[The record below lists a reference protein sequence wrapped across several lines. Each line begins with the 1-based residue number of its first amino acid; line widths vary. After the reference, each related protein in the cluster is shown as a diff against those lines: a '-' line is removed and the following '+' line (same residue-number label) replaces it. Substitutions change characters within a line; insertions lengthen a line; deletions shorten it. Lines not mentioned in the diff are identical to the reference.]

1 MTPVP
6 GPAAVRHRSPVL
18 DDALAFRLHRTNRLL
33 RTHLA
38 RFLDRRVPGISPEQW
53 FILARVAQ
61 GPRVRQVDLAER
73 VLADPP
79 NVSRLVDALVAR
91 GLVRRSPD
99 PADRRSWLLS
109 LTKQGHTVTA
119 TLLDHTITERQLVF
133 DGFTEDELDALA
145 AALDRIDANLRR
157 LLSSS
162 TPPPIENPVPKPA
175 GPPRDGEP

>member
-1 MTPVP
+1 MTPGSPRP
-6 GPAAVRHRSPVL
+6 GPAAVRHRSAVL

-38 RFLDRRVPGISPEQW
+38 RFLDRYVPGISPEQW
-53 FILARVAQ
+53 FVLARIAQ
-61 GPRVRQVDLAER
+61 SPRVRQVDLAER

-109 LTKQGHTVTA
+109 LTTEGREVTA
-119 TLLDHTITERQLVF
+119 RLLDHAITERQLVF
-133 DGFTEDELDALA
+133 DGFGDDELDALA
-145 AALDRIDANLRR
+145 AALDRIDANVRR
-157 LLSSS
+157 LLSS
-162 TPPPIENPVPKPA
+162 PPAP
-175 GPPRDGEP
+175 

>member
-1 MTPVP
+1 MTPVSAEP

-18 DDALAFRLHRTNRLL
+18 DDALAFRLNRTNRLL

-38 RFLDRRVPGISPEQW
+38 RFLDRHVPGISPEQW

-109 LTKQGHTVTA
+109 PTKQGRQVTA
-119 TLLDHTITERQLVF
+119 RLLDHTITERQLVF
-133 DGFTEDELDALA
+133 DGFADDELDALA

-157 LLSSS
+157 LLSS
-162 TPPPIENPVPKPA
+162 TPPP
-175 GPPRDGEP
+175 

>member
-1 MTPVP
+1 MTPASAQP

-38 RFLDRRVPGISPEQW
+38 RFLDRHVPGISPEQW
-53 FILARVAQ
+53 FILARVAP

-109 LTKQGHTVTA
+109 LTKQGRQVTA
-119 TLLDHTITERQLVF
+119 RLLDHTITERQLVF
-133 DGFTEDELDALA
+133 DGFADDELDAFA
-145 AALDRIDANLRR
+145 AALDRIDANLRG
-157 LLSSS
+157 LLSS
-162 TPPPIENPVPKPA
+162 TPPP
-175 GPPRDGEP
+175 